1 MCSRG
6 VTFPWQPAHMRYRLF
21 KASVMRLGLSTLRK
35 KNAVS
40 GHHGGPGRARRGVR
54 GSARR
59 RWPVRPGQPS
69 LLTLSR
75 FCFAMYASCK
85 SGFSSASFF
94 SSDSVFPIWPDN
106 EIISEKGNY
115 FLPPMQE
122 TRGAGRPRR
131 EGQPRGDTPPR
142 AHRARAS
149 VSSSLMAL
157 SEFPP
162 RGGDGRRLGQAPGCG
177 KRPVRAAR
185 PLFRTFRAFCKEL
198 LCEGKEKALLKKIII

>member
-1 MCSRG
+1 MATG
-6 VTFPWQPAHMRYRLF
+6 TRYLLF
-21 KASVMRLGLSTLRK
+21 KASVVRLGLSTLRK

-40 GHHGGPGRARRGVR
+40 GRHGGPGRAWRGVR

-59 RWPVRPGQPS
+59 RWPVRPGQPA

-115 FLPPMQE
+115 FLAPMQE

-162 RGGDGRRLGQAPGCG
+162 RGWGMGGAR
-177 KRPVRAAR
+177 AR
-185 PLFRTFRAFCKEL
+185 PRGAASAPCGLRAHFSGPFRAFCKEL
-198 LCEGKEKALLKKIII
+198 LCEGKEKALLKKII